1 MECISKGKAH
11 KCYEFGCKVSVA
23 TTSRDNWV
31 VGIKALHGNPCDGN
45 TLGGVIDQIERGTGW
60 KPKEAYC
67 DRGYRGHGYNG
78 ETKVHI
84 VGTGKGR
91 RKLSRAERKWRRRR
105 SAVEPKTGHLKY
117 DNRLDS
123 NYLKGKEGDRI
134 NSLLAG
140 SSANL
145 RKLLV
150 AFFLSLYKMVEK
162 LEKLVSY
169 PGPTV
174 HRLKLKPVLA
184 E

>member
-1 MECISKGKAH
+1 MYFQR
-11 KCYEFGCKVSVA
+11 YEFGCKVSVA

-31 VGIKALHGNPCDGN
+31 VGIKAHHGNPYDGH
-45 TLGGVIDQIERGTGW
+45 TLGEVIDQIERGTGW

-78 ETKVHI
+78 ETKIHI

-105 SAVEPKTGHLKY
+105 SAVEPKIGHLKY
-117 DNRLDS
+117 DNRLDR

-134 NSLLAG
+134 NTLLAG
-140 SSANL
+140 SGANL

-150 AFFLSLYKMVEK
+150 AFSLSLFVLMKKCKNLIKSVQGMWNQRQAK
-162 LEKLVSY
+162 LSFV
-169 PGPTV
+169 T
-174 HRLKLKPVLA
+174 
-184 E
+184 